1 MTLTPTQRA
10 ALKLF
15 RDSALPLTH
24 RTAENP
30 TAPHHKT
37 IEGLANRLLVEPKG
51 TGYAITTAGKT
62 ALERSRG

>member
-1 MTLTPTQRA
+1 MTLTRTQHA

-37 IEGLANRLLVEPKG
+37 IEGLANRLLIEPKG
-51 TGYAITTAGKT
+51 IGYAITTAGKT